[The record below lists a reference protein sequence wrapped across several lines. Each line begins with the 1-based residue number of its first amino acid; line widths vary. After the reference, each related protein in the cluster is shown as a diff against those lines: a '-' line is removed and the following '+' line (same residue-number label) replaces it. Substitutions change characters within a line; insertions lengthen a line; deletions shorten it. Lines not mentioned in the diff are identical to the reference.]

1 MIEIVEAPKRMSM
14 AETRMRYEVRL
25 NGAFFDELYF
35 NTRGYVGTLPT
46 PQGSSLS
53 LPEGSITSFRRE
65 AARLNGEFAAA
76 TKLSSA
82 TAPKLRNP

>member
-1 MIEIVEAPKRMSM
+1 MIEIVEAPNRMSM
-14 AETRMRYEVRL
+14 AETKMRYEVRL

-46 PQGSSLS
+46 PQGSRLS

-65 AARLNGEFAAA
+65 AAKLNGQFAAA
-76 TKLSSA
+76 LKLSAASSLK
-82 TAPKLRNP
+82 TRQP